1 MMTQSG
7 FEMPSLRQGARVYF
21 VGAQLREKLLGDSEA
36 EGWLPV
42 RIPLPGTCG
51 RGRLGL
57 ILEEAIEKTLEARGA
72 CAPGIGACADSDAS
86 LSDQLYRARLL
97 GAPGLALAIEKLE
110 AIANQAGALDAEDS
124 AVLRWWVMTAR
135 ERPLRLY
142 FDARDEML
150 GVYTAPTRLGNL
162 VRHAD
167 EEELRPSAPP
177 PIDSQMVTS
186 IQSMQSLSCVGSQEP
201 AAVLNTEEAEPS
213 AQILLPA
220 ELAIPDAA
228 QGSDSD
234 DATQEEAMTDVV
246 SCESDTPD
254 CSAIVGESA
263 AEPATPQTPPT
274 VVAEEGPK
282 QQVASQPLHPEAAQ
296 HWRDWMRTLDQA
308 RGPKPLGIV
317 EQLYVNAYV
326 PLADAAARGIA
337 GPEATEVLGVWSS
350 SFARSY
356 REAFDALRLRG
367 KRPLMVLDI
376 ADVALRL
383 GRLHGA
389 RTVQLVLVD
398 GLRFDLGLRVEER
411 MRKAL
416 GQQAAMTERLLLW
429 SALPSNTATQL
440 ELIGRG
446 PEGLKGFE
454 TPTDSSAFVSHGR
467 AAATLRR
474 VRTGSRDV
482 MKLDLVESRLSEPGV
497 ASPERL
503 DSLADEVTQALSSAL
518 LKFAPRTL
526 ALVFGD
532 HGFVVDPEDILTAPA
547 RHGGSSPEEVLVPA
561 FAWLVGAT
569 H

>member
-1 MMTQSG
+1 MMTESG
-7 FEMPSLRQGARVYF
+7 FEMPSLRQAARVYF

-42 RIPLPGTCG
+42 RIPLPGMHG

-97 GAPGLALAIEKLE
+97 GAPGLALAIEQLK

-142 FDARDEML
+142 FDARDETL
-150 GVYTAPTRLGNL
+150 GVYTAPTHLGNL
-162 VRHAD
+162 VRHAEAED
-167 EEELRPSAPP
+167 LRPSAPP
-177 PIDSQMVTS
+177 PIDLQMVTS
-186 IQSMQSLSCVGSQEP
+186 IQSMQPLSCIGSQEP
-201 AAVLNTEEAEPS
+201 VPMLDSEAAEPRP
-213 AQILLPA
+213 QLLLPA
-220 ELAIPDAA
+220 ELAISDAA
-228 QGSDSD
+228 QESDCD
-234 DATQEEAMTDVV
+234 DATATTEAG
-246 SCESDTPD
+246 SYESDTPD
-254 CSAIVGESA
+254 CSEIVGESA
-263 AEPATPQTPPT
+263 AEPATPQTPPA
-274 VVAEEGPK
+274 VIAEESPK
-282 QQVASQPLHPEAAQ
+282 QQVASQPLHPAAAQ

-367 KRPLMVLDI
+367 KRPMMVLDI

-411 MRKAL
+411 MRTAL

-454 TPTDSSAFVSHGR
+454 PPTDSSAFVSHGR

-482 MKLDLVESRLSEPGV
+482 MKLDLVESRLSEPGI

-503 DSLADEVTQALSSAL
+503 DSLAEEVTQALTSAL

-532 HGFVVDPEDILTAPA
+532 HGFVVDPEEMLTAPA